1 MKFCETNFDE
11 YLTSNEK
18 QSLHPVLQKN
28 YKKLPD
34 DFSKMNNMILYGPK
48 GCGKYTQ
55 SLCIMKKYS
64 PSNLKYEKRL
74 MVLYNKVQY
83 FYKISD
89 IHYEVDIELLGCNS
103 KLLWHEIFTI
113 ITDSINAKKEKNG
126 IILCKNFHT
135 IHNELLEVFY
145 SYMQTFK
152 SVNTIKF
159 ILLTEHVGFIPSNII
174 SFCEMISFPKPAK
187 SNLIKCF
194 KQSSL
199 TNTKIEDITN
209 LKDLKVQ
216 NEQIN
221 TNKIVC
227 KKIIE
232 QMENYEELKYSDFRE
247 QIYDIFIYNLDVSEC
262 IYEILNSLIQKKKIK
277 KLDEILKKTYNFFKY
292 YNNNYRP
299 IYHLENY
306 LFYLISIINEI

>member
-1 MKFCETNFDE
+1 
-11 YLTSNEK
+11 
-18 QSLHPVLQKN
+18 
-28 YKKLPD
+28 
-34 DFSKMNNMILYGPK
+34 
-48 GCGKYTQ
+48 
-55 SLCIMKKYS
+55 
-64 PSNLKYEKRL
+64 
-74 MVLYNKVQY
+74 
-83 FYKISD
+83 
-89 IHYEVDIELLGCNS
+89 
-103 KLLWHEIFTI
+103 
-113 ITDSINAKKEKNG
+113 
-126 IILCKNFHT
+126 
-135 IHNELLEVFY
+135 
-145 SYMQTFK
+145 
-152 SVNTIKF
+152 
-159 ILLTEHVGFIPSNII
+159 
-174 SFCEMISFPKPAK
+174 MISFPKPAK

-221 TNKIVC
+221 TNNVVC

-232 QMENYEELKYSDFRE
+232 QMENYEKLKYSDFRE

-262 IYEILNSLIQKKKIK
+262 IYEILNTLIQKKKIK
-277 KLDEILKKTYNFFKY
+277 NLDEILKKTYNFFKY